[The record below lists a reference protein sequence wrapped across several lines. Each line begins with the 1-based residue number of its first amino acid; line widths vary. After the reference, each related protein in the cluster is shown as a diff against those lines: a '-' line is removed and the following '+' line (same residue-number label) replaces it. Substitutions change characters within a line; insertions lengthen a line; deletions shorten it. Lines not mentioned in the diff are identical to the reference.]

1 MTVIL
6 PCNDVIYQEGKMV
19 LMVAG
24 KKEPVEDLVQYLTN
38 KTGCLVDWYY
48 VGGRAI
54 IKTMP
59 ENVEKV
65 VSFLNTLSNEEIV
78 GNGITDMKRY
88 QLEEIL

>member
-1 MTVIL
+1 MAKIL
-6 PCNDVIYQEGKMV
+6 ACNDVIYTEGKMV

-24 KKEPVEDLVQYLTN
+24 KKEPVEEFVQYVSN
-38 KTGCLVDWYY
+38 KTGCPVDWHY

-54 IKTMP
+54 IKTMS

-65 VSFLNTLSNEEIV
+65 VSFLNTLSSEEIL
-78 GNGITDMKRY
+78 GDGITDMRRY